1 MFLPVIQTMGDAA
14 GIHPVHLGVVV
25 VLTSAL
31 GLVTP
36 PYGVCLL
43 VASQIADVPVRQT
56 ILMTLVVGSVGV
68 VVILLAIFI
77 PDLTL
82 FLPRTLMPQYF

>member
-1 MFLPVIQTMGDAA
+1 MGDAA
-14 GIHPVHLGVVV
+14 GIHPVHMGVVV
-25 VLTSAL
+25 VLTAAF

-43 VASQIADVPVRQT
+43 VASQIADLPVRQA
-56 ILMTLVVGSVGV
+56 ILMTIAIGSVSI

-82 FLPRTLMPQYF
+82 FLPRVLMPQYF